1 VKRRAGQEREEADAR
16 EQAEV
21 RREALLAELRAR
33 EAAGRTPA
41 SLTDADAAAAGPDG
55 EPHPG
60 EVAAVEGR
68 EPAADEPAESA

>member
-1 VKRRAGQEREEADAR
+1 VKRRPGQEREEADAH

-33 EAAGRTPA
+33 EADARAPGSPA
-41 SLTDADAAAAGPDG
+41 EADAPTAAPED
-55 EPHPG
+55 EPPPV
-60 EVAAVEGR
+60 EVGAVEGR